1 MMNKIMNRLHNARGF
16 SLLEVLIALT
26 LTGVITA
33 AILQAYITQHKN
45 YMVQDDITA
54 VQQSARA
61 AIDEIGRHV
70 RMAGNE
76 LPSGVDALVPV
87 NSNPDSLMIRYR
99 VDNCEA
105 TIDTTMASANAD
117 IVCDGPITCFH
128 ADEMAYIF
136 HPDSGGGEWFWI
148 TAVDTINK
156 RISHTSAPLSK
167 AYDDGAVVIT
177 MEQILFY
184 VDTLS
189 NPDHPLLMMQ
199 LPGQTAQI
207 YADNVDDLQFRYRL
221 QNGSIVDDPL
231 LIEDV
236 REVLISVTG
245 RSENP
250 DSDADQDD
258 PYRRRTYASAVH
270 LRNIG
275 L

>member
-1 MMNKIMNRLHNARGF
+1 MNTIFAKLHSDRGF

-33 AILQAYITQHKN
+33 AIMQAYVTQHKN

-61 AIDEIGRHV
+61 AIDEVGRHV
-70 RMAGNE
+70 RMAGNN
-76 LPSGVDALVPV
+76 LPAGVPALTPV
-87 NSNPDSLMIRYR
+87 NSNPDSLLITYR
-99 VDNCEA
+99 VDDCEA
-105 TIDTTMASANAD
+105 ELDTSMASVNDDIRCAD
-117 IVCDGPITCFH
+117 PVDCFE
-128 ADEMAYIF
+128 AGEMAYIF

-148 TAVDTINK
+148 TDVDSANN
-156 RISHTSAPLSK
+156 RLSHALAPLSQ
-167 AYDDGAVVIT
+167 AYADGAVVMT

-184 VDTLS
+184 VDTLTD
-189 NPDHPLLMMQ
+189 PDHPRMMIQ
-199 LPGQTAQI
+199 LPQQVPQI
-207 YADNVDDLQFRYRL
+207 YADNVSDLQFRYRL
-221 QNGSIVDDPL
+221 ENGSVVDSPA

-250 DSDADQDD
+250 DPDDEDDD
-258 PYRRRTYASAVH
+258 PYRRRTYSSSVN